1 MTKHTLNL
9 GDYTAEIEINEQC
22 NGISF
27 EVSDLMQT
35 DTEYTGNINYS
46 GCIHIYTDCLHL
58 CEPEDLKRVQD
69 QLAELKNFWRT
80 NCKNAI
86 L

>member
-1 MTKHTLNL
+1 MSKHTLKL
-9 GDYTAEIEINEQC
+9 GDYIAEIEINDAN
-22 NGISF
+22 NGLTF
-27 EVSDLMQT
+27 EVSDTIST

-58 CEPEDLKRVQD
+58 CEPEDLQRVQD
-69 QLAELKNFWRT
+69 ELTELRNFWRT